1 MVRVKE
7 ISLPHFFVIK
17 SVNSLLVALNDSAI
31 MCVGIFP
38 EATARRVNHESTI
51 VSAVNNKHIV
61 RNGSLY
67 WFSADRCLSRTNMNV
82 CNALAVWTACH
93 VVPVELFYVRFR
105 RRSHSAAEACG
116 LVLRFGFVDVTP
128 LSLSHL
134 STTGAD
140 QLVTVMG
147 VDSVR
152 GWCSDRDGHSQESD
166 NLFHVLLPV
175 AVVMVFVMVATVVVV
190 VIMVVAVVI
199 VFVLVII
206 LLLVVFILVFG
217 DGGGDRC
224 RTNTNSRS

>member
-93 VVPVELFYVRFR
+93 VVPVKLFYIRLHG
-105 RRSHSAAEACG
+105 RSDTAAESCR
-116 LVLRFGFVDVTP
+116 LVLRLRFVDVAA
-128 LSLSHL
+128 LCLSHL
-134 STTGAD
+134 SAAGAD
-140 QLVTVMG
+140 QLITVVG

-152 GWCSDRDGHSQESD
+152 CWCCDSDGNSQESD

-175 AVVMVFVMVATVVVV
+175 AVVVMVFVVVAIAVI
-190 VIMVVAVVI
+190 IMVVAVVVI
-199 VFVLVII
+199 DIGLMIILFLVFVLI
-206 LLLVVFILVFG
+206 FG